1 MAKSSKRVDIFYV
14 FIGHKHLRDVR
25 QCFLAAGGC
34 LYEQYRM
41 ILIWRWCAQQPGL
54 HHPCQPT
61 PHHLNLTPPHS
72 YGGRFTN
79 QNIYFISF
87 VTFQQ
92 NKLYHFFFC
101 VMMIKAILMKWPPP
115 GTEIMRMQG
124 ENSRP
129 RCNSRHLQTLEP
141 AAAVQRPAHCWP
153 QPHTG
158 HNLRAT
164 SWTVTWWYNQWR
176 SFISCFCISSDYN
189 FFLLILQRL

>member
-54 HHPCQPT
+54 HHPLPT
-61 PHHLNLTPPHS
+61 HPPPFEPHS
-72 YGGRFTN
+72 TTQLWWTFYESKYLFH
-79 QNIYFISF
+79 FISF

-129 RCNSRHLQTLEP
+129 RCNSRHFNQRRRCSGLLTADLSLTQDTTSEP
-141 AAAVQRPAHCWP
+141 PAGQWHDDTISGGPSSAAFVSVQIIIF
-153 QPHTG
+153 
-158 HNLRAT
+158 
-164 SWTVTWWYNQWR
+164 R
-176 SFISCFCISSDYN
+176 SDRISSVC
-189 FFLLILQRL
+189 

>member
-1 MAKSSKRVDIFYV
+1 MNSIGWYLSGGDVPSSS
-14 FIGHKHLRDVR
+14 
-25 QCFLAAGGC
+25 ASTT
-34 LYEQYRM
+34 
-41 ILIWRWCAQQPGL
+41 
-54 HHPCQPT
+54 PCQPT
-61 PHHLNLTPPHS
+61 LHHLNLTPPHS
-72 YGGRFTN
+72 FGGRFTN

-141 AAAVQRPAHCWP
+141 AAAVQRPADLSLTQDTSSEP
-153 QPHTG
+153 PAG
-158 HNLRAT
+158 HWHDT
-164 SWTVTWWYNQWR
+164 
-176 SFISCFCISSDYN
+176 ISGGPSSAAFVSVQIII
-189 FFLLILQRL
+189 FFY

>member
-1 MAKSSKRVDIFYV
+1 MNSIGWYLSGGDVPSSP
-14 FIGHKHLRDVR
+14 
-25 QCFLAAGGC
+25 ASTT
-34 LYEQYRM
+34 
-41 ILIWRWCAQQPGL
+41 
-54 HHPCQPT
+54 PCQPT

-72 YGGRFTN
+72 FGGRFTN

-141 AAAVQRPAHCWP
+141 AAAVQRPADLSLTQDTSSEP
-153 QPHTG
+153 PAG
-158 HNLRAT
+158 HWHDTISGGPSSAAFV
-164 SWTVTWWYNQWR
+164 SVQIIIFR
-176 SFISCFCISSDYN
+176 SDRISSVC
-189 FFLLILQRL
+189 

>member
-25 QCFLAAGGC
+25 QCFLAACGC

-41 ILIWRWCAQQPGL
+41 ILIWRWCAQQLSL

-72 YGGRFTN
+72 FGGRFTN

-141 AAAVQRPAHCWP
+141 AAAVQRPADLSLTQDTSSEP
-153 QPHTG
+153 PAG
-158 HNLRAT
+158 HWHDTISGGPSSAAFV
-164 SWTVTWWYNQWR
+164 SVQIIIFR
-176 SFISCFCISSDYN
+176 SDRISSV
-189 FFLLILQRL
+189 

>member
-25 QCFLAAGGC
+25 QCFLAACGC

-41 ILIWRWCAQQPGL
+41 ILIWRWCAQQL
-54 HHPCQPT
+54 SSTTPCQPT
-61 PHHLNLTPPHS
+61 LHHLNLTPPHS

-129 RCNSRHLQTLEP
+129 RCNSRHFNQRRRCSGLLTADLSLTQDTSSEP
-141 AAAVQRPAHCWP
+141 PAGHWHDTISGGPSSAAFVSVQIIIF
-153 QPHTG
+153 
-158 HNLRAT
+158 
-164 SWTVTWWYNQWR
+164 R
-176 SFISCFCISSDYN
+176 SDRISSV
-189 FFLLILQRL
+189 

>member
-25 QCFLAAGGC
+25 QCFLAACGC

-41 ILIWRWCAQQPGL
+41 ILIWRWCAQQL
-54 HHPCQPT
+54 SSTTPCQPT

-141 AAAVQRPAHCWP
+141 AAAVQRPADLSLTQDTSSEP
-153 QPHTG
+153 PAG
-158 HNLRAT
+158 HWHDTISGGPSSAAFV
-164 SWTVTWWYNQWR
+164 SVQIIIFR
-176 SFISCFCISSDYN
+176 SDRISSV
-189 FFLLILQRL
+189 

>member
-25 QCFLAAGGC
+25 QCFLAACGC

-141 AAAVQRPAHCWP
+141 AAAVQRPADLSLTQDTSSEP
-153 QPHTG
+153 PAG
-158 HNLRAT
+158 HWHDTISGGPSSAAFV
-164 SWTVTWWYNQWR
+164 SVQIIIFR
-176 SFISCFCISSDYN
+176 SDRISSVC
-189 FFLLILQRL
+189 